1 LQLACEN
8 LSNPG
13 MQRRQFIQASACAA
27 LAAPYV
33 VRGAKP
39 KIKIGQIGSGHSHA
53 SGKLAAIRKL
63 SDDFELVG
71 VAQPREA
78 AGVPIPSGG
87 AYRDVKKMTEE
98 QLLAIPGLQA
108 VAIETEVP
116 HLVVAAKRA
125 VGAGL
130 HIHHDKPGGTTLGDF
145 RELLDLAK
153 GKGVTVQM
161 GYMLRYNPAFQFMY
175 RAVREGWLGEI
186 TEVDA
191 MMGKMASASL
201 RRELSRYDGG
211 GMFELACHLVDSVV
225 HLLGKPER
233 VHAFT
238 RRTQE
243 DGVADNQLGVLE
255 YATAT
260 ATLRCNHRDMFGFSR
275 RRFQIAG
282 DRGVIEIRPLEPG
295 NQLELSLAGAQGG
308 YKRGTQTVTL
318 SNKRGGRYDGEFA
331 DLAKVI
337 RGEAKLAWSYEHDL
351 AVQETVLRAAG
362 MPAT

>member
-1 LQLACEN
+1 
-8 LSNPG
+8 
-13 MQRRQFIQASACAA
+13 MQRRHFIRASAGAA
-27 LAAPYV
+27 LAAPFIA
-33 VRGAKP
+33 RGAKA
-39 KIKIGQIGSGHSHA
+39 KIKIGQIGSAHSHA

-63 SDDFELVG
+63 SDDYELVG

-78 AGVPIPSGG
+78 AELPIPSGG
-87 AYRDVKKMTEE
+87 AYRGVKRMTEE

-116 HLVVAAKRA
+116 HLVAAAKRA
-125 VGAGL
+125 VAAGL
-130 HIHHDKPGGTTLGDF
+130 HIHHDKPGGTTLADF
-145 RELLDLAK
+145 RELLRLAK
-153 GKGVTVQM
+153 RNEVTVQM

-186 TEVDA
+186 TEIDA

-201 RRELSRYDGG
+201 RRELGRYDGG

-233 VHAFT
+233 VQAFT

-243 DGVADNQLGVLE
+243 DGVADNQLAVLE
-255 YATAT
+255 YAKAT
-260 ATLRCNHRDMFGFSR
+260 ATVRCNHRDVFGFSR

-295 NQLELSLAGAQGG
+295 NQLELSLATAKGG
-308 YKRGTQTVTL
+308 YRRGTQTVTL
-318 SNKRGGRYDGEFA
+318 SNKSGGRYDGEFA
-331 DLAKVI
+331 DLARVI

-362 MPAT
+362 MPVS